1 MTMALR
7 ILRLPHR
14 HQTVSMHVVVQRN
27 GVPYEVER
35 IVCSG
40 CSRVISERRLG
51 RTTA

>member
-14 HQTVSMHVVVQRN
+14 HRAVSTHAVVQEN

-35 IVCSG
+35 VICSG